1 MSVCN
6 VFFSVKSGGQFST
19 YQKQGNIESKQGAH
33 RVSFSLEKD
42 GGLAYVFSVFKNK
55 VMLSAVGDVS
65 YSFTLRES
73 EVFNFIL
80 NTIGAPIHAS
90 VNCKTLSVFENNN
103 IIQILAKYVLDMGG
117 NIVDNELKLKVE
129 IL

>member
-65 YSFTLRES
+65 YSFTLRER

-90 VNCKTLSVFENNN
+90 VNCKNLSVFENNN